1 MANLKSLNEIIEFN
15 SEFRNAINLYL
26 NLNKKDKILSYIPTS
41 SSIRILNE
49 YLKSIYEE
57 KDLAT
62 VLIGPYGKGKSHL
75 LLVLM
80 AIATLDRNK
89 KNQEVINK
97 LITKVKRLSDIGEE
111 ASELI
116 LNVWNKKKYLPVIIM
131 SSQSDLNQAFLYAL
145 YEALKRDGREELIP
159 DTYYSIAEKRI
170 LDWKENYIDT
180 YILYEECLKKY
191 GKTAEESIADL
202 KVFSK
207 DMLNVFKEIYPKVT
221 SGSEFNPLAV
231 SEVLPLY
238 KSVSE
243 KLCNDYDYSGIYI
256 VFDEF
261 SKFVEGQDK
270 LYTGNNMKLLQDI
283 CELAADSKKIFMTM
297 ITHKSIKEYGK
308 YLPSEVINAF
318 VGIEGRIE
326 ERYFVTSS
334 KNNYEL
340 IKNAIIKD
348 EKSLQD
354 IPQYQVCLGKET
366 LDKYYSLA
374 PFSTN
379 FKKKDFENIILK
391 GCYPLNPI
399 AAYLLLN
406 ISEKVA
412 QNERTLFTFISKDE
426 PYSMA
431 RYVAQH
437 TDKQPW
443 SIGAD
448 LIYDYFS
455 SLFKKDVLNEF
466 IHREWLNAEYAISKC
481 ETEEQKKM
489 IKTLAI
495 VLIVNKEEEIPAR
508 EKELQLAANL
518 IDGSDI
524 ITQSEEQKLIYK
536 KGSTNC
542 YVFKTRAGSELK
554 KEIKKRREI
563 KGNNINVA
571 KVLLD
576 VTGEYYIIP
585 KKYNTEHMMTRYFQH
600 EFMNVD
606 DFLNIHDVDAFFQES
621 KKIDGKI
628 ISLFSLDGKEDVKNV
643 KKQLKAFQDE
653 RLIIRYSSKPF
664 ESKSIDKAR
673 EYEIIQELRADNV
686 FFDDNEILLKEIP
699 LMLEDFT
706 DQLVSIVFDMYENK
720 ENYQILYFD
729 GKHVV
734 EEKTGNVEMTVN
746 ICCEKVYFK
755 TPIINN
761 EMINRQEIN
770 TGATKKARKT
780 IIEAILNHTDDED
793 FYVGTNQEAT
803 IYRAL
808 FKNTNILEGSMEGN
822 LAEILSIMNDFVN
835 DCSVEKLSFSV
846 LLERLTQA
854 PYGMRRGV
862 LPLYWS
868 YILANRNEDIIIYF
882 YKKEVGVS
890 ADIILNMCD
899 TPEDYFL
906 FVSKEDVEKEK
917 YIKNLQD
924 CFQVQENLNLTD
936 FRINDILIC
945 MQRWFRALPQVTRNI
960 NSVDD
965 YECAADIFDCMKKVR
980 SLLQKIDV
988 NPYEIIFINIP
999 EALQTVNDYELTYQ
1013 KLNQCKYA
1021 FDKYYD
1027 WILNKVVDC
1036 TYSVFEQK
1044 NNGDL
1049 HHVLKEWYSRQSEMA
1064 KQKLQSS
1071 TITKLMTY
1079 IDHLNIYD
1087 DLEITKNLVRIVM
1100 EVYIENWNENAC
1112 DAYMS
1117 EFNKIIDEIESIKD
1131 EGRKGKYLLNFTGK
1145 TGFEHMRYYTP
1156 VDEKTGSILRNVLE
1170 DALEEFDDLS
1180 LNDRVAILL
1189 EMIEKTIGRG

>member
-1 MANLKSLNEIIEFN
+1 MAKLKSLNEIVEFN

-41 SSIRILNE
+41 SSVRILNE
-49 YLKSIYEE
+49 YLASIYME

-62 VLIGPYGKGKSHL
+62 LLIGPYGKGKSHL

-80 AIATLDRNK
+80 AIATLERNK
-89 KNQEVINK
+89 ENKKIIDK
-97 LITKVKRLSDIGEE
+97 LIAKVKRLSDIGEE
-111 ASELI
+111 SAELI
-116 LNVWNKKKYLPVIIM
+116 SNVWNKKKYLPVIIM
-131 SSQSDLNQAFLYAL
+131 NSQSDLNQAFLYAL
-145 YEALKRDGREELIP
+145 HEALKRDGKEELIP

-170 LDWKENYIDT
+170 LDWKENYTDT
-180 YILYEECLKKY
+180 YNLYEECLKKY
-191 GKTAEESIADL
+191 GKTAEESLADL

-207 DMLNVFKEIYPKVT
+207 DMLDIFKEIYPKVT
-221 SGSEFNPLAV
+221 SGSEFNPLAA
-231 SEVLPLY
+231 SEGLSLY

-261 SKFVEGQDK
+261 SKFIEGQDK

-283 CELAADSKKIFMTM
+283 CELATDSKKVCLTM

-308 YLPSEVINAF
+308 YLQSEVINAF

-340 IKNAIIKD
+340 VQNAILKN
-348 EKSLQD
+348 EKLLKD
-354 IPQYQVCLGKET
+354 IPQYQMCLGKET
-366 LDKYYSLA
+366 LDKYYSL
-374 PFSTN
+374 PLFSTN

-426 PYSMA
+426 PFSMA
-431 RYVAQH
+431 RYVIQH

-495 VLIVNKEEEIPAR
+495 ILIVNKEEEISAS
-508 EKELQLAANL
+508 EKNLQLAANL
-518 IDGSDI
+518 IDSSDI
-524 ITQSEEQKLIYK
+524 INQLEERKLIYK
-536 KGSTNC
+536 KGSTQC

-563 KGNNINVA
+563 KGNNINIA

-576 VTGEYYIIP
+576 VSGEYYVIP

-606 DFLNIHDVDAFFQES
+606 DFLNIHDVDAFFQDS
-621 KKIDGKI
+621 KNIDGKI
-628 ISLFSLDGKEDVKNV
+628 ISLFSLDGKENIQDI
-643 KKQLKAFQDE
+643 KKQLKVFQDG
-653 RLIIRYSSKPF
+653 RLIIRYSVKPF
-664 ESKSIDKAR
+664 SSSDKAR
-673 EYEIIQELRADNV
+673 EYEIIQELKADNV

-706 DQLVSIVFDMYENK
+706 AQLANDVFDMYENK
-720 ENYQILYFD
+720 GNYQILYFN
-729 GKHVV
+729 GKRVV
-734 EEKTGNVEMTVN
+734 EEKSGSMETAVN
-746 ICCEKVYFK
+746 TCCEKVYFK

-780 IIEAILNHTDDED
+780 IIEAILNHADDEE
-793 FYVGTNQEAT
+793 FYAGTNQEAT

-808 FKNTNILEGSMEGN
+808 FKNTNVLKGSTEDN
-822 LAEILSIMNDFVN
+822 LAEILGIMNDFVEN
-835 DCSVEKLSFSV
+835 CSVEKLSFRILS
-846 LLERLTQA
+846 EKLTKA

-868 YILANRNEDIIIYF
+868 YTLANRNEDIIIYF
-882 YKKEVGVS
+882 YKKEVALN

-899 TPEDYFL
+899 APEDYFL
-906 FVSKEDVEKEK
+906 FVSKEDIEKEK

-924 CFQVQENLNLTD
+924 CFHVQENLNLTD

-960 NSVDD
+960 NSVDN
-965 YECAADIFDCMKKVR
+965 YEYATGISDGMKKIR
-980 SLLQKIDV
+980 GLLQKVDV
-988 NPYEIIFINIP
+988 NPYEIIFVDIP
-999 EALQTVNDYELTYQ
+999 EALETANNYEVTYQ
-1013 KLNQCKYA
+1013 KLSQCKYA

-1027 WILNKVVDC
+1027 WILNKAVDG
-1036 TYSVFEQK
+1036 TYSVFKHK

-1049 HHVLKEWYSRQSEMA
+1049 HHVLKEWYNRQSSVA
-1064 KQKLQSS
+1064 KKELQNGK
-1071 TITKLMTY
+1071 ITKLMTY
-1079 IDHLNIYD
+1079 IEQLNMYD
-1087 DLEITKNLVRIVM
+1087 DLEITKNLVKIVM
-1100 EVYIENWNENAC
+1100 EVYIENWSGDTC
-1112 DAYMS
+1112 DCYTS
-1117 EFNKIIDEIESIKD
+1117 EFKNIITEIESIRDGERRGEYSLMFK
-1131 EGRKGKYLLNFTGK
+1131 GK
-1145 TGFEHMRYYTP
+1145 TGVMYERNYTP
-1156 VDEKTGSILRNVLE
+1156 VDEKTGSILRNMLE
-1170 DALEEFDDLS
+1170 DTLEEFEDLS